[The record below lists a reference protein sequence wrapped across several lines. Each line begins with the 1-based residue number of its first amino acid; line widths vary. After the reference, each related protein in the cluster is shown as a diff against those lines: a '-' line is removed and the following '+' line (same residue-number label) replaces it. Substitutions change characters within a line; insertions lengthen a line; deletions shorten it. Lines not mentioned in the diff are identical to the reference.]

1 MNDER
6 PASWRELGLGL
17 LLFLPIPLV
26 LYLFVAQ
33 PRPLDRSLILGV
45 VIMVAHRFVARPF
58 MRRVARRRSLWTGL
72 PALSRDGCVE
82 IHLGREILSAAVS
95 PRHRDA
101 TLRFYTFLHRWRWL
115 IRLGIFVPLLLLL
128 ACLGLA
134 ATGRATPLGTVTAFF
149 QLAVGATVA
158 ATSVLWRFGPA
169 GHEPI
174 RPAVPIHTFFLL
186 GTVPLLWIFRIVG
199 VWWIWTGLSYLAGW

>member
-6 PASWRELGLGL
+6 PVSWRELGLGL

-26 LYLFVAQ
+26 LYLFVVQ

-45 VIMVAHRFVARPF
+45 AIMVAHRLVARPF

-82 IHLGREILSAAVS
+82 IHLGREILSAAVA
-95 PRHRDA
+95 PRHRDV
-101 TLRFYTFLHRWRWL
+101 TLRFFTFLQRWRWL
-115 IRLGIFVPLLLLL
+115 IRLGIFLPLVLLL

-134 ATGRATPLGTVTAFF
+134 AAGKATPLGSVTAFF
-149 QLAVGATVA
+149 QLAVGATVSVASVAWRLQA
-158 ATSVLWRFGPA
+158 AGL
-169 GHEPI
+169 EPI
-174 RPAVPIHTFFLL
+174 RPAVPIHNFFLL
-186 GTVPLLWIFRIVG
+186 GTIPLLWIFRIVG